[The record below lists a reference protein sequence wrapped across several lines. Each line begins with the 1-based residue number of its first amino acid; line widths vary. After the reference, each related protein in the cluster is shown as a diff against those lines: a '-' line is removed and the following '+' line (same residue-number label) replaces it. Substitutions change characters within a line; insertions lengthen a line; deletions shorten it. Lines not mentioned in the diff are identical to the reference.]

1 MSPANPDESLSK
13 IETRWSL
20 VMKAHQAQGQDGRSA
35 QHALMESYIGAVHRY
50 LLRVARSP
58 ELAADLSQE
67 FALRFLRG
75 DFHRADPR
83 RGRFRDYLKVAV
95 LNLLTDARRRQKA
108 APRPLPKSGEDL
120 PDPSEDPSE
129 LDRWFLESWRDELLS
144 RAWAKLAS
152 QQERTGQPFYTVLRH
167 RADFPK
173 QRSHEMAAQ
182 LQERIGKPVSAEWVR
197 QTLRR
202 ARAAFVEYLK
212 AEVDGSLDQ
221 PSKEE
226 RIAEMQA
233 LGLWEYCREKHG
245 EKAD

>member
-1 MSPANPDESLSK
+1 MSAVDGDESLSQ

-20 VMKAHQAQGQDGRSA
+20 VRQAHQAEGPDCRSA
-35 QHALMESYIGAVHRY
+35 QHALMESYIGAIHRY
-50 LLRVARSP
+50 LLRVARNE
-58 ELAADLSQE
+58 ELASELSQE

-108 APRPLPKSGEDL
+108 SPRSLPKSGVHL
-120 PDPSEDPSE
+120 PDPSEDPTE

-144 RAWAKLAS
+144 RAWARLAS

-173 QRSHEMAAQ
+173 QRSHEIAEQ
-182 LQERIGKPVSAEWVR
+182 LQQQLGKPISAEWVR

-202 ARAAFVEYLK
+202 ARTAFVEYLK
-212 AEVDGSLDQ
+212 AEVDRSLDQ
-221 PSKEE
+221 PSQEQ

-233 LGLWEYCREKHG
+233 LGLWEYCREKPRD
-245 EKAD
+245 KSD